1 MARRKSRKS
10 GRFTKS
16 TRTRRKSKL
25 NIVNAA
31 VSLAV
36 ANSVSQNVAGVN
48 LRDFIFA
55 GTQFSELHASGWNYA
70 DSAADGRNPYNAII
84 TLNEI
89 FRNRQ
94 GGKPGDRTSPFA
106 QMTTNLKANIIPL
119 TMGVIGIP
127 IIAKV
132 ATKLLR
138 KPMLTPMNRML
149 KMTGLD
155 VKV

>member
-1 MARRKSRKS
+1 MARRRKS

-16 TRTRRKSKL
+16 TRRTSRKSKL

-55 GTQFSELHASGWNYA
+55 GTQFSDLHTSGWNYI

-84 TLNEI
+84 TLSEI
-89 FRNRQ
+89 FRNSQ
-94 GGKPGDRTSPFA
+94 GGNPGDRPKPFA
-106 QMTTNLKANIIPL
+106 QMTENLKANWVPL
-119 TMGVIGIP
+119 TVGVIGIP
-127 IIAKV
+127 MVAKV

>member
-1 MARRKSRKS
+1 M
-10 GRFTKS
+10 
-16 TRTRRKSKL
+16 
-25 NIVNAA
+25 
-31 VSLAV
+31 AV

-55 GTQFSELHASGWNYA
+55 GTQFSDLHASGWNYA
-70 DSAADGRNPYNAII
+70 NSAADGRNAYNSII
-84 TLNEI
+84 TLSEI
-89 FRNRQ
+89 FRNSQ
-94 GGKPGDRTSPFA
+94 GGAGRTSPFA
-106 QMTTNLKANIIPL
+106 QMTTNLKANVVPL
-119 TMGVIGIP
+119 AVGVIGIP